1 MLPLSEQ
8 GSPHPLLC
16 HLPSSQNTPSNGNSS
31 CTCSSEEHI
40 PTACCILPPSHMLF
54 GLCPWHTPQVP
65 GGNELACLVHNGILC
80 TWCPACHITGA
91 DEKLSSRRN
100 VHHHH
105 HHHKN
110 RSHQLLSMRQ
120 CVGPLT
126 CLSHL
131 TCGLSGTLLLS
142 PHTHSR
148 VCAPLRAHGDVTPTR
163 PEVLTKPR
171 S

>member
-1 MLPLSEQ
+1 MVPDPGCTPSSRVLCTSLPSGWPFWMLPLSEQ

-16 HLPSSQNTPSNGNSS
+16 HPPSSQNTPSNGNSS

-80 TWCPACHITGA
+80 TWYPACHITGA

-100 VHHHH
+100 VHHKKKKK
-105 HHHKN
+105 KN
-110 RSHQLLSMRQ
+110 RSHQLLSYEAM
-120 CVGPLT
+120 C
-126 CLSHL
+126 
-131 TCGLSGTLLLS
+131 
-142 PHTHSR
+142 
-148 VCAPLRAHGDVTPTR
+148 
-163 PEVLTKPR
+163 
-171 S
+171 